1 MLFEKDRKRRVI
13 YNDDADQQFNSRLA
27 YPYDIT
33 DERSFIDART
43 TPTFDT
49 HVDTY
54 VWCVGNGAA
63 PMWGLWGER
72 RGHTVLPFLGS
83 PDRATELIVEAC
95 HHRRME
101 VWGSLRINDL
111 HDAGADRL
119 EDTNDPLKAEHP
131 EYLLGKP
138 EDRELGMEL
147 AESHLWTAFNFERPE
162 VRRHRLDFIERNA
175 AAHDFDGYEL
185 DFTRFIWNLPQ
196 GRERELAPVMTDFIR
211 EVRSRLNAIGDTRG
225 RPCTFAVHVMDSVE
239 TSLQLGLDVGAWVS
253 ESLVDVLIVGM
264 GYQPYTLRLDQW
276 TALGDRYG
284 VPIYPSLNTTNL
296 ARLYKERLRRVSDWH
311 AFLRA
316 AAAWWWHNDADG
328 IYLFNFFT
336 HKDSDVGGI
345 DSETVFAPLKDI
357 GDPAALVGEDK
368 LYGIQPLKS
377 AGTLTQG
384 AESAPLPIP
393 LDVGERRLPLQ
404 MGPDADDPRARFTIH
419 AWTSGG
425 SADTKVWM
433 RLNHTLLE
441 PVRQDDHYS
450 VDAPAGIMRVGRNEL
465 TICCD
470 AELGETTNPTIVHE
484 VLTSVAY

>member
-1 MLFEKDRKRRVI
+1 MLFEKDRKRRII
-13 YNDDADQQFNSRLA
+13 YNDDSDQQFTNPFD

-33 DERSFIDART
+33 DEQSFIDART

-54 VWCVGNGAA
+54 VWCVGNGAE
-63 PMWGLWGER
+63 PMWGSWGER
-72 RGHTVLPFLGS
+72 RGHTVHPFLGS
-83 PDRATELIVEAC
+83 PDRATKLIVEAC
-95 HHRRME
+95 HDRGME
-101 VWGSLRINDL
+101 VWGSLRINDC
-111 HDAGADRL
+111 HDGAGGLA
-119 EDTNDPLKAEHP
+119 DTNDPLKVKHP

-138 EDRELGMEL
+138 EDRHLGTELV
-147 AESHLWTAFNFERPE
+147 ESHLWKAFNFERPE

-185 DFTRFIWNLPQ
+185 DFTRFMWNLPQ
-196 GRERELAPVMTDFIR
+196 GRERELAPVMTDFVR
-211 EVRSRLNAIGDTRG
+211 EVRSTLNAIGNKRG

-239 TSLQLGLDVGAWVS
+239 ISLLLGLDVGAWVS
-253 ESLVDVLIVGM
+253 EGLVDVLIVGM

-276 TALGDRYG
+276 KALGDRHG

-296 ARLYKERLRRVSDWH
+296 ARLYQERLRRVSDWH

-336 HKDSDVGGI
+336 HEGTAAGSI
-345 DSETVFAPLKDI
+345 DRETVFAPLKDI
-357 GDPAALVGEDK
+357 GDPAVLVGKDK
-368 LYGIQPLKS
+368 LYGIQPITP

-384 AESAPLPIP
+384 AEDAPLPIP
-393 LDVGERRLPLQ
+393 LDVRERRLPLQ

-425 SADTKVWM
+425 CADTKVWM

-465 TICCD
+465 AICCD
-470 AELGETTNPTIVHE
+470 AELGKTADPIIVHE